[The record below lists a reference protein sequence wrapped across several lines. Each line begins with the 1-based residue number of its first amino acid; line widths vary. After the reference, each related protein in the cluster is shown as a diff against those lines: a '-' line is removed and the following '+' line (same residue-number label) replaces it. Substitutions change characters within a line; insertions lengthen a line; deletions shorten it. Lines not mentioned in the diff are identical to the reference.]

1 MHVTSSIEGEVQS
14 AIGDLDQVIL
24 DPLALWERRRVDK
37 LGGAHLPCPLLLT
50 GIRIDGDDAGGT
62 NNRRG
67 GDDAESDGSASKDG
81 DVGALCMLW

>member
-1 MHVTSSIEGEVQS
+1 MHVASSVEGEVQP

-24 DPLALWERRRVDK
+24 DALALRESHRVDK
-37 LGGAHLPCPLLLT
+37 VGGTHLSCPRLFA

-67 GDDAESDGSASKDG
+67 GDDAQTDGSASEDS
-81 DVGALCMLW
+81 DVGALCVLL